1 MQNRRIPDNYT
12 HLPGLASTYLT
23 VLVTDVIILHI
34 NRKLSFTAILGYFIG
49 GITLDIENL
58 RYFISVAQLLN
69 FSEAARQ
76 NNVPQPKISR
86 SILELETQLNA
97 KLFFRTN
104 RDVSLTHEGEIFLP
118 YAIDIVDMAAKAS
131 DMVDQVHSGRT
142 GYLSI
147 AAVSTTSRILASF
160 LSVFSTQYPDIMI
173 DITQNTGK
181 SQTLAMME
189 NRFDFHF
196 APLSLLPLNG
206 SLDYIVTHSDKL
218 VLVVPKGHRLAQGK
232 LDFNKLF
239 QEKFIMIS
247 QPESP
252 HLYNEVMAVCA
263 AHHTIPKIIHR
274 YDKAESVLLSV
285 GSGLGVAILPKGLTK
300 AFLTDAVD
308 VVPLD
313 PEGHEMD
320 YVCAWPKQS
329 KNPCSKFFLDVI
341 KEYFPRPPE

>member
-1 MQNRRIPDNYT
+1 M
-12 HLPGLASTYLT
+12 
-23 VLVTDVIILHI
+23 
-34 NRKLSFTAILGYFIG
+34 
-49 GITLDIENL
+49 DIEHL

-97 KLFFRTN
+97 KLLFRTN
-104 RDVSLTHEGEIFLP
+104 RDVSLTREGETFLP
-118 YAIDIVDMAAKAS
+118 YAIDLVELADKAS

-147 AAVSTTSRILASF
+147 ATVSTTSRTLASF

-181 SQTLAMME
+181 AQAMAMME

-196 APLSLLPLNG
+196 AHLSMLPKDG
-206 SLDYIVTHSDKL
+206 RLDYIVTHRDKL
-218 VLVVPKGHRLAQGK
+218 VLVVPKGHRLTQGK
-232 LDFNKLF
+232 LDFSKLF

-252 HLYNEVMAVCA
+252 QLYEKVMEVCA
-263 AHHTIPKIIHR
+263 TYHTTPKVIHR

-285 GSGLGVAILPKGLTK
+285 GSGLGVSILPMGLTR
-300 AFLTDAVD
+300 AFLPDAVD
-308 VVPLD
+308 VIPLD
-313 PEGHEMD
+313 PDSYEID
-320 YVCAWPKQS
+320 YVCAWPRQN
-329 KNPCSKFFLDVI
+329 KNPCSRIFLDVI
-341 KEYFPRPPE
+341 REYFPSTPE

>member
-1 MQNRRIPDNYT
+1 M
-12 HLPGLASTYLT
+12 
-23 VLVTDVIILHI
+23 
-34 NRKLSFTAILGYFIG
+34 
-49 GITLDIENL
+49 DIENL

-86 SILELETQLNA
+86 SILELETQLKA

-104 RDVSLTHEGEIFLP
+104 RDVSLTREGETFLP
-118 YAIDIVDMAAKAS
+118 YAIDLVDMAAKAS

-147 AAVSTTSRILASF
+147 ATVSTTSRTLASF

-181 SQTLAMME
+181 AQALAMME

-196 APLSLLPLNG
+196 AHLTMLPKDG
-206 SLDYIVTHSDKL
+206 RLDYIVTHRDKL

-232 LDFNKLF
+232 LDYNKLF

-252 HLYNEVMAVCA
+252 QLYNRVMEICA
-263 AHHTIPKIIHR
+263 AHNTIPKVIHR

-285 GSGLGVAILPKGLTK
+285 GSGLGVAILPMGLTK
-300 AFLTDAVD
+300 AFLPDAVD
-308 VVPLD
+308 IVPLD
-313 PEGHEMD
+313 PEGYKID

-329 KNPCSKFFLDVI
+329 VNPCSKIFLDVM
-341 KEYFPRPPE
+341 KDYFPQPPE